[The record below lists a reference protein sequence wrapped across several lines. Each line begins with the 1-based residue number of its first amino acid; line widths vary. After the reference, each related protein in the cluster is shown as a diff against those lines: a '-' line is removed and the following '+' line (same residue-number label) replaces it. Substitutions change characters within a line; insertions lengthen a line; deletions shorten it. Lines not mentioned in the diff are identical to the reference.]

1 MKILIVL
8 IFATFNL
15 QAAVLSKISGNV
27 LVNSLKAKG
36 KVELSL
42 GDTVTAKG
50 KNSYAIIDF
59 GEETKSIIT
68 NGSIK
73 IEKSSNK
80 GHELNL
86 IKGLL
91 STSMKQA
98 KNKKL
103 QIKTK
108 NAVLGVRGTKFLT
121 MYGEDDTYLCVCEG
135 TVEIK
140 NRVSST
146 LVNRDEDIHVTG
158 ENQKTLVVT
167 KANDQMWDMSVEQF
181 KLMGLKVKPKNN

>member
-1 MKILIVL
+1 MKILIIL
-8 IFATFNL
+8 FFATFNL
-15 QAAVLSKISGNV
+15 QAAVLTKVSGNV

-36 KVELSL
+36 KIELNL
-42 GDTVTAKG
+42 GDIVTAKG

-59 GEETKSIIT
+59 GEETKSIIS
-68 NGSIK
+68 NGSLK
-73 IEKSSNK
+73 IEKSNDK
-80 GHELNL
+80 EHELNL

-91 STSMKQA
+91 STSMKQVE
-98 KNKKL
+98 NKKL
-103 QIKTK
+103 QIRTK

-140 NRVSST
+140 NKVSST
-146 LVNRDEDIHVTG
+146 LVNRNQDIHVRG

-167 KANDQMWDMSVEQF
+167 KANNQMWDMSVEQF
-181 KLMGLKVKPKNN
+181 KLMGLEVKPKNN